1 MGERIFLVERTGLAG
16 AARQV
21 VAGLPG
27 APELVALD
35 DGAKCVG
42 AFTKLAKAGHPPV
55 LVVLDEDLPRVSGR
69 STALAVRALER
80 AFDLKPTALL
90 LYTEEPADDELK
102 AFLAGLTRAVHL
114 RRRAE
119 LPPEEQAKRLGKAV
133 DRLLKQ
139 LRGNS

>member
-1 MGERIFLVERTGLAG
+1 M
-16 AARQV
+16 
-21 VAGLPG
+21 
-27 APELVALD
+27 
-35 DGAKCVG
+35 
-42 AFTKLAKAGHPPV
+42 